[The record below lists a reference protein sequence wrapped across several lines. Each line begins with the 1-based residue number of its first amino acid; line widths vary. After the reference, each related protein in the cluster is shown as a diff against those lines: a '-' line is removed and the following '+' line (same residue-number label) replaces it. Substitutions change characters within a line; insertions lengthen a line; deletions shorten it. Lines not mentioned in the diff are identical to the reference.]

1 MIACLGWGSLIW
13 DLGGLP
19 IEQLSG
25 DLPAPA
31 WARCTQGRGGDIGD
45 WQTDGPSVRVE
56 FLRRS
61 GCRVCLHDCGRG
73 PLTLVMYEAAD
84 PVPSLWARMTVDT
97 LGAAV
102 QTLATR
108 ERLTG
113 QNVEANV
120 GRWSRSGADPP
131 EIPDLEVWASDRDN
145 IDHVIWTAL
154 GPKFNGD
161 DPPSEDDT
169 VDYLGKLSG
178 DHRSRAEAYV
188 RCAPPQIDTAY
199 RRRIVRCLGWT
210 SVS

>member
-19 IEQLSG
+19 VQQLRG
-25 DLPAPA
+25 DLPAPPG
-31 WARCTQGRGGDIGD
+31 ARCTQGQGGDIGD
-45 WQTDGPSVRVE
+45 WQTDGPPVRVE

-61 GCRVCLHDCGRG
+61 GCRACRPDCRRG
-73 PLTLVMYEAAD
+73 PLTLVLYEAVD
-84 PVPSLWARMTVDT
+84 PVPSLWARMKVDT

-102 QTLATR
+102 KALATR

-113 QNVEANV
+113 QNPETNI
-120 GRWSRSGADPP
+120 GQWSRGQADPP
-131 EIPDLEVWASDRDN
+131 EIPGLWVWASSRDN
-145 IDHVIWTAL
+145 VDHVIWTAL

-161 DPPSEDDT
+161 DPPSEDDA

-178 DHRSRAEAYV
+178 DHRSCAEKYV
-188 RCAPPQIDTAY
+188 RCAPSHIDTAY